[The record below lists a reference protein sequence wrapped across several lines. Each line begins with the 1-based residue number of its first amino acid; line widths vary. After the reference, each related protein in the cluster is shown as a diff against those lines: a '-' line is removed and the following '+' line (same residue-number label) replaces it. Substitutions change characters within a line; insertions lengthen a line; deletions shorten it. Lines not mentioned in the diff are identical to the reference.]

1 MNLIWKMLPMI
12 GLKCGLKS
20 VLLNLN
26 TRYRGQDPGV
36 DISQFCSYWPV
47 PSVSVSL
54 PRHDSVSVGVATSH
68 NNTQSVSRSGEEHKA
83 GGALWLHGMF

>member
-1 MNLIWKMLPMI
+1 MI
-12 GLKCGLKS
+12 GLKYGLKS

-54 PRHDSVSVGVATSH
+54 PRHDSVSVGAGVGVASH
-68 NNTQSVSRSGEEHKA
+68 SQSLSQCRGLGRNTRQVELYGYMGCFSSK
-83 GGALWLHGMF
+83 